1 MRGLI
6 WVSVVLALLACQ
18 GDPLGGERF
27 EINAEEEDVEYCDE
41 DDGEEK
47 TFELAGEIF
56 VYDDSGVEQ
65 HTGKVEAFAL
75 GAALTC
81 TDDKPTSIDLTP
93 VGDASQSGE
102 ISYSYDDSDTD
113 VDETVSLTF
122 APSTATLEQDP
133 PVVHEDHRFHTW
145 FGYDAAVAWSV
156 RVVLH
161 KQEELS
167 GALGDEF
174 QIKTL
179 ALHNIAFSDGTTGHV
194 ILRLSE

>member
-6 WVSVVLALLACQ
+6 WVSIVLALLACQ
-18 GDPLGGERF
+18 GDPLGGGRF

-41 DDGEEK
+41 DDDNEQ
-47 TFELAGEIF
+47 TFTLVGEI
-56 VYDDSGVEQ
+56 VIYDDSGAEQ
-65 HTGKVEAFAL
+65 RTGEVEAFAL
-75 GAALTC
+75 STTLTC
-81 TDDKPTSIDLTP
+81 TENKPTSISLTP
-93 VGDASQSGE
+93 VGTSQSGE
-102 ISYSYDDSDTD
+102 ISYSYDDSGTD
-113 VDETVSLTF
+113 ASETVSLTF

-133 PVVHEDHRFHTW
+133 PVVHEDHRFHAW
-145 FGYDAAVAWSV
+145 FGYDAAAAWSV

-194 ILRLSE
+194 SLRLSE